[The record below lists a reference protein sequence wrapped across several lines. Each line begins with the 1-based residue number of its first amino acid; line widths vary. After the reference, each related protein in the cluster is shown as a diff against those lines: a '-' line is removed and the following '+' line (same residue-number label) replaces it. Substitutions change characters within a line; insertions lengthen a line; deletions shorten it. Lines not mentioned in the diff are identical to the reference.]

1 MAELIWVT
9 KDAAVNPAQIGF
21 VRYESGAFIV
31 TLSGGATHKFHEQ
44 SLTEAGRHLFA
55 DGPADHRASSSRL
68 STGEEAKRP

>member
-9 KDAAVNPAQIGF
+9 RDAALNPSQIGF
-21 VRYESGAFIV
+21 VRYESGSFIV

-55 DGPADHRASSSRL
+55 DGPLVHRAASTSPPSSQAR
-68 STGEEAKRP
+68 EP